1 MGRFTQTTNPPSDMK
16 NFVLI
21 LWVMIFF
28 TLPVFSNENT
38 AQLNNLSYRGK
49 VGTGEK
55 VAIAGFV
62 IVDCDRQ
69 TDSGLKRVLI
79 RAIGPSFS
87 MLRPLVVENPL
98 TDPELYLYRGNEL
111 VAYNGNWVGTAET
124 QSAMRNVGAFELES
138 NSKDAVIIAELPPG
152 AYTAVMAVQ
161 SGESGQGLVEVYDL
175 SPHVGGEFVNFSVR
189 GRVNGR
195 FTGSAAFVGYSFIG
209 NGEVTIFTRAV
220 GPGLADFGVEKYLA
234 EPLLSVVSGAGKPLG
249 GNFLWSHS
257 DVQIAQAVGA
267 FPLPLMS
274 RNPGFTVNF
283 MLENGK
289 NMADGSSSLV
299 TQVQER
305 SLSEQEYNSQDL
317 NDLVLIEVYKVP

>member
-1 MGRFTQTTNPPSDMK
+1 
-16 NFVLI
+16 
-21 LWVMIFF
+21 MIFF

-38 AQLNNLSYRGK
+38 AQLTNLSYRGK

-62 IVDCDRQ
+62 IADCDRQ
-69 TDSGLKRVLI
+69 SDSGLKRVLI

-111 VAYNGNWVGTAET
+111 VAYNGNWIGTAET
-124 QSAMRNVGAFELES
+124 QQVMRNAGAFELES
-138 NSKDAVIIAELPPG
+138 NSRDAVIIVELPPG

-175 SPHVGGEFVNFSVR
+175 SPNVGGEFVNFSVR

-195 FTGSAAFVGYSFIG
+195 LTGDAAFVGYSFIG
-209 NGEVTIFTRAV
+209 NGKVTIFTRAV

-234 EPLLSVVSGAGKPLG
+234 EPLLSVITGSGTPLG
-249 GNFLWSHS
+249 GNFLWSHN
-257 DVQIAQAVGA
+257 DTQMAQVVGA

-283 MLENGK
+283 EFENGR
-289 NMADGSSSLV
+289 NQADGSSSLISKV
-299 TQVQER
+299 SER
-305 SLSEQEYNSQDL
+305 ILSEREYNSQDL